1 MKIYFAASIRG
12 GRDDQHLYQEL
23 IEFLNQD
30 NSVLTEHIGNPNL
43 TSDGQKT
50 LSDHEIRTRDINW
63 LQESDVVVAE
73 TTHPSLGVGYE
84 LAYAEKINKPVIILH
99 RKAETKLSAMIN
111 GTDYFKNVN
120 YYSSLVE
127 AERILKTRL
136 NELN

>member
-12 GRDDQHLYQEL
+12 GWDDQHLYQEL

-43 TSDGQKT
+43 TSDGQKP

-63 LQESDVVVAE
+63 LKESDVVVAE

-84 LAYAEKINKPVIILH
+84 LVYAERINKPVIILH
-99 RKAETKLSAMIN
+99 RKTETKLSAMIN
-111 GTDYFKNVN
+111 GTDYFKNIN
-120 YYSSLVE
+120 YYSSLAE

>member
-1 MKIYFAASIRG
+1 MGK
-12 GRDDQHLYQEL
+12 
-23 IEFLNQD
+23 
-30 NSVLTEHIGNPNL
+30 
-43 TSDGQKT
+43 

-120 YYSSLVE
+120 YYSSLAE

-136 NELN
+136 NALN